1 MRIPRSRNIK
11 AVICDPRLMRKFV
24 KLADELGLT
33 YSVPGSSETKVSADI
48 IIIDDECLEHYEIN
62 SNTAYLVAND
72 NVKNIVSEVAGIR
85 KASVLMV
92 GVDLGANIAFA
103 VFADKELVNVGKVR
117 EPKDFFQ
124 RLKELV
130 DFVEPRKVIV
140 KVGLPEINDVDNVV
154 GEILEGLLRMGYIAY
169 LVDESRTSVEA
180 PKMVLRKLTVKDD
193 DILAAINIA
202 LRNGMRVT

>member
-1 MRIPRSRNIK
+1 MRTPRSRDIK
-11 AVICDPRLMRKFV
+11 AVICDPRLMKKFV

-33 YSVPGSSETKVSADI
+33 YSVPSSLETKVSADI

-62 SNTAYLVAND
+62 SSTAYLVAND
-72 NVKNIVSEVAGIR
+72 NVKNIVSEIAGVR

-92 GVDLGANIAFA
+92 GVDLGASIAFA

-117 EPKDFFQ
+117 KTEDFFQ
-124 RLKELV
+124 KLNEIV

-140 KVGLPEINDVDNVV
+140 KVGLPETSSVDNVI
-154 GEILEGLLRMGYIAY
+154 GEILDGLLRMGYVTY
-169 LVDESRTSVEA
+169 LVDESGTSVET
-180 PKMVLRKLTVKDD
+180 PRIVLRGLDVKDD

-202 LRNGMRVT
+202 LRDGTRIT